1 MMVMRRRDCCK
12 SKHAERTA
20 QGKAT
25 WKCVSGGAEAK
36 SPDCPEKEKK
46 EGAKDSRDGMRQLT
60 EGPRCWPEE
69 FRLYS
74 LSSRKSLRVLS
85 KVIACKICNLH
96 QQLRRRMEAGRPD
109 NDNYLSK
116 KE

>member
-1 MMVMRRRDCCK
+1 M
-12 SKHAERTA
+12 
-20 QGKAT
+20 
-25 WKCVSGGAEAK
+25 SGGAEAK

-46 EGAKDSRDGMRQLT
+46 GGAKGSRDGMRQLT

-96 QQLRRRMEAGRPD
+96 QQLRHRMEAERPD
-109 NDNYLSK
+109 SDNYLSK

>member
-12 SKHAERTA
+12 SKHAERTT

-46 EGAKDSRDGMRQLT
+46 GGAKGSRDGMRQLT

-96 QQLRRRMEAGRPD
+96 QQLRHRMEAERPD
-109 NDNYLSK
+109 SDNYLSK

>member
-1 MMVMRRRDCCK
+1 MQREQHK
-12 SKHAERTA
+12 E
-20 QGKAT
+20 AT

-36 SPDCPEKEKK
+36 SPDCPEKGKK
-46 EGAKDSRDGMRQLT
+46 GGAKDSRDGMRQLT

-69 FRLYS
+69 FRRYS
-74 LSSRKSLRVLS
+74 LGSRKSLRVLS

-96 QQLRRRMEAGRPD
+96 QQLRRRMEAGRAY

>member
-74 LSSRKSLRVLS
+74 LSSRKSLRV
-85 KVIACKICNLH
+85 
-96 QQLRRRMEAGRPD
+96 
-109 NDNYLSK
+109 
-116 KE
+116 

>member
-1 MMVMRRRDCCK
+1 MQREQHK
-12 SKHAERTA
+12 E
-20 QGKAT
+20 AT

-36 SPDCPEKEKK
+36 SPDCPEKERKG
-46 EGAKDSRDGMRQLT
+46 GAKDSRDGMRQLT
-60 EGPRCWPEE
+60 EGLRCWPEE
-69 FRLYS
+69 FRRYS
-74 LSSRKSLRVLS
+74 LGSRKSLRVLS

-96 QQLRRRMEAGRPD
+96 QQLRHRMEAGRPD